1 LHQRVPF
8 VFGSRTQVDRV
19 AAHFQGKV

>member
-8 VFGSRTQVDRV
+8 VFGSRAKVDRV
-19 AAHFQGKV
+19 AAHFQGKA